1 MSRSATPLKRTAEGL
16 GKVLDGNKRR
26 SGRLVGKQ
34 INFTEEPEVDIAVCL

>member
-1 MSRSATPLKRTAEGL
+1 MSRSAIPLKRTAEGL

-34 INFTEEPEVDIAVCL
+34 IIFTEKPEVDVEVCL